1 MTLYEERIL
10 YELARYNLPRKIT
23 DIAKACRLSP
33 KTTRQA
39 VHSLTEKGFL
49 TANHAI
55 RNPLPWRLPPEI
67 HSQRLPAKT
76 FMAAAEIH
84 KHPELNHTEIAQ
96 RAQTSKNTAIRAERI
111 LQALT
116 HKSRLKRAEQQ
127 HKQIHTNNRTLAQ
140 RRIQE
145 RQEQEQERQR
155 LAERERRIAQREQ
168 ILKRPEIIQNRIQ
181 SLKEEVLRPNSPT
194 RQSQIFIEIRQLK
207 TELRHANFEALISAE
222 REF

>member
-23 DIAKACRLSP
+23 DIAKACRIAP

-39 VHSLTEKGFL
+39 IHSLTEKGLL

-76 FMAAAEIH
+76 FMATAEIH
-84 KHPELNHTEIAQ
+84 KHPELSHTEIAL

-111 LQALT
+111 LKAIT
-116 HKSRLKRAEQQ
+116 HKSRLKRAEQN
-127 HKQIHTNNRTLAQ
+127 HANLFTNNRTLAQ

-145 RQEQEQERQR
+145 RQEQQKERQR
-155 LAERERRIAQREQ
+155 LEERERRIAQREQ
-168 ILKRPEIIQNRIQ
+168 ILKRPGMIQDRIQ
-181 SLKEEVLRPNSPT
+181 SLKEEVLRPANT
-194 RQSQIFIEIRQLK
+194 ARHTQIFQEIKRLKSKLRQ
-207 TELRHANFEALISAE
+207 ANFEALITAE
-222 REF
+222 R

>member
-10 YELARYNLPRKIT
+10 YELARYNLPRKII

-39 VHSLTEKGFL
+39 IHSLTEKGFL

-84 KHPELNHTEIAQ
+84 KHPELSHAEIAL

-111 LQALT
+111 LKDITRQ
-116 HKSRLKRAEQQ
+116 SRLKRAEQQ
-127 HKQIHTNNRTLAQ
+127 TQQIHTNNRASAQ
-140 RRIQE
+140 RQIHE
-145 RQEQEQERQR
+145 RKQLE
-155 LAERERRIAQREQ
+155 ERERRIAQREK
-168 ILKRPEIIQNRIQ
+168 ILNRPTMIQNRIH
-181 SLKEEVLRPNSPT
+181 SLKEEVLKCTSPT
-194 RQSQIFIEIRQLK
+194 HQSHILREIKRLK
-207 TELRHANFEALISAE
+207 NELRQANFEALISTE
-222 REF
+222 RGF

>member
-23 DIAKACRLSP
+23 DIAKACRITP

-39 VHSLTEKGFL
+39 IHSLTEKGLL

-67 HSQRLPAKT
+67 HSQRLPPKT
-76 FMAAAEIH
+76 FMAIAEIH

-111 LQALT
+111 LKALT

-127 HKQIHTNNRTLAQ
+127 HKNLHTNNRTLAQ

-145 RQEQEQERQR
+145 RQEQEKERQR
-155 LAERERRIAQREQ
+155 LEERERRIAQKEK
-168 ILKRPEIIQNRIQ
+168 IINRPRIIQDRIQ
-181 SLKEEVLRPNSPT
+181 SLKEEVLRPTSPT
-194 RQSQIFIEIRQLK
+194 RQTQIFKEIKRLK
-207 TELRHANFEALISAE
+207 GELRQANFEALITAE
-222 REF
+222 R